1 MVYAPEMEFVLRVV
15 QSAALAIHA
24 VLDILDPLCGC
35 KSALLRIE
43 DALPRWFLPAV
54 GVFRA
59 VAAVANM
66 ADTRVVLN
74 LIQNGEGQ
82 VHLVGGLLNSP
93 GDLILAAQAYIIA
106 VWTGA
111 MFFHLRRRHH
121 PATTLPAGF
130 FVLMGA
136 IVLWLRFESFLLA
149 LAGTAVFAAAG
160 VGLGWVFVKPAEAE
174 ARGYEQLRQA
184 PD

>member
-1 MVYAPEMEFVLRVV
+1 MVFASGLEFALRVI

-24 VLDILDPLCGC
+24 VLDMLDPLCGA

-54 GVFRA
+54 GFFRA
-59 VAAVANM
+59 IAAVANM
-66 ADTRVVLN
+66 ADTRPMLN
-74 LIQNGEGQ
+74 LIQHGDGQGE
-82 VHLVGGLLNSP
+82 LIGGLLTSP
-93 GDLILAAQAYIIA
+93 DGLVLAAQGYIIA

-130 FVLMGA
+130 FVLMGT

-149 LAGTAVFAAAG
+149 MAGTAVFAVAG
-160 VGLGWVFVKPAEAE
+160 VALGCVFVKPAEADT
-174 ARGYEQLRQA
+174 RGYDQLRQA